1 MFLFAVLLYIASV
14 CNLLLVCLVTAL
26 WLDACRL
33 PTYCVCCV
41 SVLLHCVWLFV
52 SVSEPCNHLFLVGLS
67 RVCAVCAEPL

>member
-33 PTYCVCCV
+33 PTYCICCV
-41 SVLLHCVWLFV
+41 SVLRTLCLALCICF
-52 SVSEPCNHLFLVGLS
+52 
-67 RVCAVCAEPL
+67 